1 MNLVQEQ
8 PRLDVHKCRQ
18 IPITSYTVFLPSSM
32 SITALSTALV
42 GHCLDAAEGI
52 LVDCRSQDGAIKNPD
67 ADFSA
72 GSITATSTSLHG
84 CGAPIISLLGR
95 QAVSVL
101 KILSSPPAA
110 TTPSPSPAVLTA
122 RRLDDLTGL
131 AHARFYAHLPSQVPV
146 CWRQLYTDASILKFA
161 LAYGENESL
170 ASDGT
175 IDSLVQPLDM
185 ALILA
190 GGAGPPSRGSSW
202 IHAALELLHRI
213 LDVNKDSPRCGFSSR
228 PMFNDS
234 GTTASHFIPP
244 VRHPVLRSGPLGLEG
259 FQAYLDRARHD
270 KLQKGPQPLAMSGL
284 IDDWPAR
291 RADVRPWASPDY
303 LRWRTLGGQRLVPVE
318 VGRSYVDDGWRQ
330 EIVKFESVLQALEA
344 GSHAPQTT
352 QSTMYLAQH
361 SLFTQIPRLRDDICI
376 PDACYSATND
386 ADADADDD
394 AEGQEPMLNAWLG
407 PAGTIT
413 PLHTD
418 PHHNLLAQVVGRK
431 YVRLYSPE
439 KSAGLR
445 PRGREGGVEMGNTS
459 AVDVGV
465 MEGWDTG
472 PEETGS
478 DGHIQT
484 TGREEFLALSY
495 TDCILEPGDTLY
507 IPRGWWHYVRGLS
520 VSFSVSFWWD

>member
-1 MNLVQEQ
+1 
-8 PRLDVHKCRQ
+8 
-18 IPITSYTVFLPSSM
+18 M
-32 SITALSTALV
+32 SITALNTALV
-42 GHCLDAAEGI
+42 DYCLDAAEGI
-52 LVDCRSQDGAIKNPD
+52 LVDCRSRDGDIKKSDAAI
-67 ADFSA
+67 SA
-72 GSITATSTSLHG
+72 VSITATSTSLHG

-101 KILSSPPAA
+101 RILSSPPTA
-110 TTPSPSPAVLTA
+110 TTPSPSSAALTA
-122 RRLDDLTGL
+122 RRLDDLIEL
-131 AHARFYAHLPSQVPV
+131 AHARFYAHVPSQVPV

-161 LAYGENESL
+161 LAYSETGSPAL
-170 ASDGT
+170 DGV

-190 GGAGPPSRGSSW
+190 GGAGPPSRGGPW
-202 IHAALELLHRI
+202 IHAALELLHSI
-213 LDVNKDSPRCGFSSR
+213 LDSKMDTRRTDDYRNPAKRPRLMSSLSCGFSSSG
-228 PMFNDS
+228 PMFNDE
-234 GTTASHFIPP
+234 GTAASHFAPP

-270 KLQKGPQPLAMSGL
+270 NSQKGPQPLVMTGL
-284 IDDWPAR
+284 IDNWPAR
-291 RADVRPWASPDY
+291 RADSRPWGSPDY

-318 VGRSYVDDGWRQ
+318 VGRSYVDAGWRQ
-330 EIVKFESVLQALEA
+330 EIVKFESVLQALQA

-352 QSTMYLAQH
+352 NSTMYLAQH
-361 SLFTQIPRLRDDICI
+361 SLFTQIPKLRDDICI
-376 PDACYSATND
+376 PDACYSVTND
-386 ADADADDD
+386 ADTDADDD
-394 AEGQEPMLNAWLG
+394 TEGQEPMLNAWLG

-439 KSAGLR
+439 QSAGLR

-472 PEETGS
+472 SEEAGG
-478 DGHIQT
+478 DGHTST
-484 TGREEFLALSY
+484 TDRERFLALAY
-495 TDCILEPGDTLY
+495 RDCILEPGDTLY